1 MLWKNIFQ
9 LQQPWL
15 TNPAKHYTT
24 DHAGNI
30 FCRPINHKQV
40 TTTWEYNGWSMS
52 NLVMLS
58 LSSSSTAT
66 SGDLQGEAS
75 MDGGALS
82 SLSSVSRTTDSTK
95 STDCVT
101 KSALSIV
108 ELKEQILQNK
118 QRQQVSPDLNV
129 LQESFHERMKTSTL
143 GDLSLQANMWMRA
156 GADEL
161 SDSRVTWRIS
171 DVRDELSRCRR
182 VTRSSIKNWS
192 LQKGVRW

>member
-1 MLWKNIFQ
+1 
-9 LQQPWL
+9 
-15 TNPAKHYTT
+15 
-24 DHAGNI
+24 
-30 FCRPINHKQV
+30 
-40 TTTWEYNGWSMS
+40 MS

-161 SDSRVTWRIS
+161 SDSRVT
-171 DVRDELSRCRR
+171 
-182 VTRSSIKNWS
+182 
-192 LQKGVRW
+192 